1 MMELT
6 EQAQAALVDAK
17 RLAKRLGDNY
27 IGTEHLLV
35 ALVRQEDS
43 LAAKVLQGLGVSE
56 KNLIDLIEELISP
69 EGGIA
74 VAEWDGNTP
83 KLDQMLAQ
91 AEQEAIACGMDEI
104 GTEHLLLAMVR
115 MQDTAGARILAS
127 MSVDTQKLFAEL
139 ISAMGREG
147 ITYRENNANKRRK
160 RGAGETSTLDQYA
173 RDLTDMARQGKLDPV
188 VGREGEIQR
197 VIQILSRRGKNNP
210 CLIGEP
216 GVGKTAIVEGLAQR
230 IPVRHGA
237 GFCGR

>member
-6 EQAQAALVDAK
+6 EQAQAALADAK

-83 KLDQMLAQ
+83 KLDQMQNRKPLHVVW
-91 AEQEAIACGMDEI
+91 M
-104 GTEHLLLAMVR
+104 R
-115 MQDTAGARILAS
+115 
-127 MSVDTQKLFAEL
+127 SVQSIFCLPWCVC
-139 ISAMGREG
+139 R
-147 ITYRENNANKRRK
+147 
-160 RGAGETSTLDQYA
+160 
-173 RDLTDMARQGKLDPV
+173 
-188 VGREGEIQR
+188 IQR
-197 VIQILSRRGKNNP
+197 AHASWHP
-210 CLIGEP
+210 CP
-216 GVGKTAIVEGLAQR
+216 
-230 IPVRHGA
+230 
-237 GFCGR
+237 

>member
-6 EQAQAALVDAK
+6 EQAQAALADAK

-91 AEQEAIACGMDEI
+91 AEQEAIASVSY
-104 GTEHLLLAMVR
+104 THLTLP
-115 MQDTAGARILAS
+115 T
-127 MSVDTQKLFAEL
+127 KLE
-139 ISAMGREG
+139 
-147 ITYRENNANKRRK
+147 
-160 RGAGETSTLDQYA
+160 
-173 RDLTDMARQGKLDPV
+173 V
-188 VGREGEIQR
+188 
-197 VIQILSRRGKNNP
+197 
-210 CLIGEP
+210 
-216 GVGKTAIVEGLAQR
+216 
-230 IPVRHGA
+230 
-237 GFCGR
+237 

>member
-6 EQAQAALVDAK
+6 EQAQAALADAK

-139 ISAMGREG
+139 ICYGKKALHIEKIMPIRE
-147 ITYRENNANKRRK
+147 ENAVP
-160 RGAGETSTLDQYA
+160 A
-173 RDLTDMARQGKLDPV
+173 RHLPWINMP
-188 VGREGEIQR
+188 EI
-197 VIQILSRRGKNNP
+197 
-210 CLIGEP
+210 
-216 GVGKTAIVEGLAQR
+216 
-230 IPVRHGA
+230 
-237 GFCGR
+237 